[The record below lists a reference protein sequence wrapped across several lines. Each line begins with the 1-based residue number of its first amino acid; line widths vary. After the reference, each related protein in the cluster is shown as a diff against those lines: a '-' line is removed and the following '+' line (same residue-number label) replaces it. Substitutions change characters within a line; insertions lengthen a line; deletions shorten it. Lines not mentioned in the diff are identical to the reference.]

1 MLARSGAVIF
11 ALLFLRSEA
20 LAEGSKPRP
29 AVSVPTITLPA
40 LRDLPNA
47 EGMKRPAVEKGAS
60 EPTVSNVPATYR
72 VVKLQHARSFL
83 QARVGPL
90 PVGGTLTSINLSGK
104 PLTTEKFSTAIRV
117 KSPQRVNA
125 RIEIAI
131 VDFRGDMV
139 MSSAGE
145 LRFRGAK
152 GDEVDYTVDWD
163 PVPWRAAG
171 DRAAGDFQVVVR
183 VAGQPMGLW
192 PLTLV
197 EQNKRVTSAVR
208 N

>member
-1 MLARSGAVIF
+1 MLARSGAVIL
-11 ALLFLRSEA
+11 ALVLLRGGA
-20 LAEGSKPRP
+20 LAEGSKARP
-29 AVSVPTITLPA
+29 VSVPTITLPP
-40 LRDLPNA
+40 LRDIPKA
-47 EGMKRPAVEKGAS
+47 EGMQRPAVEKVAS
-60 EPTVSNVPATYR
+60 EPTVSTVPATYR
-72 VVKLQHARSFL
+72 VVKVQHARSFL

-90 PVGGTLTSINLSGK
+90 PVGGTLTSVNLSGN
-104 PLTTEKFSTAIRV
+104 PLRTEKFSTAIRA
-117 KSPQRVNA
+117 KSPQKVNA
-125 RIEIAI
+125 RIEGAI
-131 VDFRGDMV
+131 VDFRGDTV

-152 GDEVDYTVDWD
+152 TDEVDYTVDWD
-163 PVPWRAAG
+163 PVPWRAG
-171 DRAAGDFQVVVR
+171 GDFQVVVR

>member
-1 MLARSGAVIF
+1 MLARSGALIL
-11 ALLFLRSEA
+11 ALLLLRGEA
-20 LAEGSKPRP
+20 LAQASRPRP
-29 AVSVPTITLPA
+29 AVIVPSITLPA
-40 LRDLPNA
+40 LREIPKA
-47 EGMKRPAVEKGAS
+47 EGITRPPVEKVAV
-60 EPTVSNVPATYR
+60 EPTVKSVAATYR
-72 VVKLQHARSFL
+72 VTRLQHARSFL

-90 PVGGTLTSINLSGK
+90 PIGGTLTAVNLSGK
-104 PLTTEKFSTAIRV
+104 PPTIEKFSTAIRV
-117 KSPQRVNA
+117 QSPQRVDA

-131 VDFRGDMV
+131 VDFRGEVV

-163 PVPWRAAG
+163 PVPWRS
-171 DRAAGDFQVVVR
+171 AGDFQVVVR
-183 VAGQPMGLW
+183 VAEQPMGLW

-197 EQNKRVTSAVR
+197 EQNKRVTPAAR

>member
-1 MLARSGAVIF
+1 
-11 ALLFLRSEA
+11 
-20 LAEGSKPRP
+20 
-29 AVSVPTITLPA
+29 
-40 LRDLPNA
+40 
-47 EGMKRPAVEKGAS
+47 
-60 EPTVSNVPATYR
+60 
-72 VVKLQHARSFL
+72 
-83 QARVGPL
+83 
-90 PVGGTLTSINLSGK
+90 LSGK

>member
-1 MLARSGAVIF
+1 MLARSGALIL
-11 ALLFLRSEA
+11 ALLLLRGEA
-20 LAEGSKPRP
+20 LAQASRPRP
-29 AVSVPTITLPA
+29 AVIVPSITLPA
-40 LRDLPNA
+40 LREIPKA
-47 EGMKRPAVEKGAS
+47 EGITRPPVEKVAV
-60 EPTVSNVPATYR
+60 EPTVKSVAATYR
-72 VVKLQHARSFL
+72 VTRLQHARSFL

-90 PVGGTLTSINLSGK
+90 PIGGTLTAVNLSGK
-104 PLTTEKFSTAIRV
+104 PPTIEKFSTAIRV
-117 KSPQRVNA
+117 QSPQKVDA

-131 VDFRGDMV
+131 VDFRGEVV

-163 PVPWRAAG
+163 PVPWRS
-171 DRAAGDFQVVVR
+171 AGDFQVVVR
-183 VAGQPMGLW
+183 VAEQPMGLW

-197 EQNKRVTSAVR
+197 EQNKRVTPAVR